1 MCAVSLDIMKIKF
14 YIGLGMQ
21 LFGLTAVGLCFFSG
35 VKNGDYGHFELAQL
49 VVGSFVFYVGNY
61 LKGRSIS

>member
-1 MCAVSLDIMKIKF
+1 MKAKF

-21 LFGLTAVGLCFFSG
+21 IFGLTAVGLCFISG
-35 VKNGDYGHFELAQL
+35 VRNGDYGHFELAQL

-61 LKGRSIS
+61 LKGRSLG

>member
-1 MCAVSLDIMKIKF
+1 VDDMKIKF
-14 YIGLGMQ
+14 YLGLGMQ

-35 VKNGDYGHFELAQL
+35 IKNGDYGHFELAQL

-61 LKGRSIS
+61 LKGQSIN

>member
-1 MCAVSLDIMKIKF
+1 MKTLF

-35 VKNGDYGHFELAQL
+35 VKNGDYGRLELAQL
-49 VVGSFVFYVGNY
+49 VIGSFVFYVGNY
-61 LKGRSIS
+61 LKGRSAS